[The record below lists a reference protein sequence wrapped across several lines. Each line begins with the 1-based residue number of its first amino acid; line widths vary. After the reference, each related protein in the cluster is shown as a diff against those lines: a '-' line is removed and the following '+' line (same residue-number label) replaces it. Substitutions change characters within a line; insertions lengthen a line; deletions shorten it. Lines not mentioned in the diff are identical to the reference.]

1 MPKDKI
7 PIIEKKKEKAV
18 EVTTFDA
25 DRKSKELDVFF
36 KYVIITELP
45 AGITAKTKIGKIEGI
60 NSNILKNE
68 AIWLY
73 DKGYTEEKLKEEIKP
88 IFDKNGWTFGDLLG
102 WFKKAQKGDIKEI
115 NKGELYNW
123 CKIYAPELT
132 KFLNLEVADLI
143 ELDLGEEDIDKDY
156 ALKLV
161 EEDKQYS
168 VVQQFIKDHNK
179 YAYRQ
184 QFAGILSF
192 LFILGQLIKD
202 VFIHKEKVNGSAVL
216 SHPLDLRINLIRIKP
231 SGTGKSVSLDF
242 TNLIIKGLNLVARQ
256 VTDFTDAGLIGSVD
270 KPDKFGPNITYGIFK
285 DSDFITCDEAAT
297 LFENNPHKEGVL
309 RRFNIALNTLNQPS
323 QRIYKSMRWGELDYS
338 PHFSTYFISVPFL
351 GFEEKLKTGFAQRQ
365 LIYIEDEAIEE
376 RLKSIKEDISRISFA
391 TSPDKREKIKM
402 LGYQRYEYWKEIF
415 DNLKKFSTE
424 TKFEQSPEI
433 KDYIDKK
440 INPLFKITSKIK
452 NIEVQSIMFSFLTR
466 YLDHLYRLIFHSAV
480 IRQSKTIEKIDVDF
494 AYSII
499 KKTYLSI
506 LYYIEVNAKV
516 IEDNLQDRILAFIY
530 SLMSEDKPK
539 IRSGELIK
547 SVQNRFKKSQGTI
560 FTLLGEYV
568 SKRLLVKED
577 NTRGGKERVVYYKKP
592 FTK

>member
-7 PIIEKKKEKAV
+7 PIIEKKKEEAG

-25 DRKSKELDVFF
+25 DRKTKEFNLFF
-36 KYVIITELP
+36 KYALSNELP

-60 NSNILKNE
+60 NWNLLKNE
-68 AIWLY
+68 AIWLFQQ
-73 DKGYTEEKLKEEIKP
+73 GYTEERLKQEIKP
-88 IFDKNGWTFGDLLG
+88 IFDRNGWAFNDLLG
-102 WFKKAQKGDIKEI
+102 WFKKAENGEIKEI
-115 NKGELYNW
+115 SKAELYSW
-123 CKIYAPELT
+123 SKIYCPELT
-132 KFLNLEVADLI
+132 KLLNLEVVDLI

-161 EEDKQYS
+161 EEDKQYG
-168 VVQQFIKDHNK
+168 VVEQFIKDHNK

-184 QFAGILSF
+184 HFAGILSF
-192 LFILGQLIKD
+192 LFILGQVIKE
-202 VFIHKEKVNGSAVL
+202 VFIYKEKINGSANL

-242 TNLIIKGLNLVARQ
+242 TNNIIKGLNLVARQ
-256 VTDFTDAGLIGSVD
+256 VTDFTTAGLLGSID
-270 KPDKFGPNITYGIFK
+270 KPDKFGENITYGIFK
-285 DSDFITCDEAAT
+285 DSDYITCDEAAT

-309 RRFNIALNTLNQPS
+309 RHFNIALNTLYQPS
-323 QRIYKSMRWGELDYS
+323 QRIYKRMRWGELSYH

-376 RLKSIKEDISRISFA
+376 RLKSIKEDISRITFS
-391 TSPDKREKIKM
+391 TSPDKRSQLQM

-415 DNLKKFSTE
+415 ENLKKFATE
-424 TKFEQSPEI
+424 TQFEQAPEI
-433 KDYIDKK
+433 KEYIEKK
-440 INPLFKITSKIK
+440 INPLSKITSKIK
-452 NIEVQSIMFSFLTR
+452 NIEVQSIMFTFLTR

-516 IEDNLQDRILAFIY
+516 VQENLQDRILAYIY
-530 SLMSEDKPK
+530 EQMTADKPK
-539 IRSGELIK
+539 IRSGELVK
-547 SVQNRFKKSQGTI
+547 AVQSRFKKSQGTI

-568 SKRLLVKED
+568 SKKLLIKED
-577 NTRGGKERVVYYKKP
+577 HTKGGKERVVYYKKP
-592 FTK
+592 YLK